1 MGHFRKNHPSVGA
14 GVHQKITAK
23 PYVFSRSYS
32 KENYSD
38 QVVIGLDL
46 AKGKKT
52 ISTGTIFQNG
62 AKVKDAYSGKET
74 VVANGKVTI
83 DSEFDLVLLELK
95 K

>member
-1 MGHFRKNHPSVGA
+1 
-14 GVHQKITAK
+14 
-23 PYVFSRSYS
+23 
-32 KENYSD
+32 
-38 QVVIGLDL
+38 LDL

-83 DSEFDLVLLELK
+83 ESEFDLVLLELK
-95 K
+95 I